1 MVELL
6 QFNYQGMDFYR
17 PCGQIIDKE
26 LSTPDNPIPKFSPTQ
41 ALDFEL
47 EMATIIGKPSELGE
61 RISAKKQKNIFLVL
75 YFLMIG
81 LPVIYS
87 VGNIS
92 HYTHF

>member
-1 MVELL
+1 V
-6 QFNYQGMDFYR
+6 DFYR

-61 RISAKKQKNIFLVL
+61 RITTEKAEEHIFGFVLFNDWSARDIQRWEYQPL
-75 YFLMIG
+75 
-81 LPVIYS
+81 
-87 VGNIS
+87 
-92 HYTHF
+92 